1 MNNTTRQYTGAWR
14 KDRSRHILSTDE
26 TGMRSRALACSCID
40 PSAGLV
46 SGSRGV
52 DVGEPPLELA
62 VVGARPLDVEQVAGL
77 ADAVQEAVVAQ
88 LPAIYMW

>member
-1 MNNTTRQYTGAWR
+1 VVF
-14 KDRSRHILSTDE
+14 
-26 TGMRSRALACSCID
+26 C
-40 PSAGLV
+40 
-46 SGSRGV
+46 GV

-88 LPAIYMW
+88 LPAISSRIGSIARG